1 MAFLGLLRNKYLER
15 QQKRDHTFKS
25 VILAGV
31 YDIKNLKL
39 KLRPEEETK
48 FNSPW
53 NVAVDFAVD
62 MSFSPE
68 DISTMLRD
76 YEQGHGTGMDITKIS
91 RLIYDYTSGYPYL
104 VSRVCQLADERVA
117 GTEDFRE
124 KKDVWTAEG
133 IRAAE
138 ALLRR
143 ESNTLFDDM
152 VKQLADHPKLKQLIQ
167 DILFC
172 GTRYSF
178 ERENQ
183 LINLGLVLG
192 FLKENNGM
200 VAIGNRIFET
210 KLYDLFILEAA
221 MEDTMYRVGHGAE
234 SVYF

>member
-1 MAFLGLLRNKYLER
+1 MIDEVDKSSDNQIFLAFLGLLRNKYLER

-76 YEQGHGTGMDITKIS
+76 YEQDHGT
-91 RLIYDYTSGYPYL
+91 
-104 VSRVCQLADERVA
+104 
-117 GTEDFRE
+117 
-124 KKDVWTAEG
+124 
-133 IRAAE
+133 E

-152 VKQLADHPKLKQLIQ
+152 VKRLADHPKLKQLTQ

-192 FLKENNGM
+192 FLKENDGM
-200 VAIGNRIFET
+200 VAIGNRIF
-210 KLYDLFILEAA
+210 EAA
-221 MEDTMYRVGHGAE
+221 MEDTMYRVGAMEQSQYIFNGKLQMKRVLEKFCEHFTEIYGGSDE
-234 SVYF
+234 KFVEKEGRRVQ